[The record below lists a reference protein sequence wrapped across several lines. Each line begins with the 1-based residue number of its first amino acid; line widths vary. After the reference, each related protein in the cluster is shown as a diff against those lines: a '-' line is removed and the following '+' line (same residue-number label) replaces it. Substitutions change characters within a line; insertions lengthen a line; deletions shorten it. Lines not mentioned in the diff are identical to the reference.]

1 MTTAEATSEGPSVAS
16 NYWWIVLLQGIAG
29 VVIGILLFTDPAPT
43 LVTLTLFLGVYWFIY
58 GIFELVRVFTGGGG
72 NWGWHLIGG
81 LLGVLCGLAIV
92 RNPLW
97 AAALVPATL
106 VWLLGVAGIVIGIMS
121 LVEGFRGGGWGP
133 GVLGALSIILGLV
146 LLFGNTFIAVSVLV
160 WTIAGIAVVGG
171 IVAIVMSFQIKGAKA
186 ATV

>member
-1 MTTAEATSEGPSVAS
+1 VTTAEATSEGPIIAS

-29 VVIGILLFTDPAPT
+29 VIVGILLFTDPAPT

-58 GIFELVRVFTGGGG
+58 GIFELVRVFTAGS

-81 LLGVLCGLAIV
+81 ILGVLCGLAIV

-121 LVEGFRGGGWGP
+121 LVEAFRGGGWGP
-133 GVLGALSIILGLV
+133 GVLGALSILLGLV
-146 LLFGNTFIAVSVLV
+146 LLFGNTFIAVTVLV

-186 ATV
+186 VAA

>member
-1 MTTAEATSEGPSVAS
+1 VTTAEATAGDALVPSS
-16 NYWWIVLLQGIAG
+16 YWWIVLLQGIAG
-29 VVIGILLFTDPAPT
+29 VIIGVLLFTDPAPT

-58 GIFELVRVFTGGGG
+58 GIFDLVRMFGDSA

-81 LLGVLCGLAIV
+81 ILGVLCGLAIV

-97 AAALVPATL
+97 AAVLVPATL

-121 LVEGFRGGGWGP
+121 LVQAFRGGGWGP
-133 GVLGALSIILGLV
+133 GVLGALSVILGLV
-146 LLFGNTFIAVSVLV
+146 LLFGNTLVAATILV

-171 IVAIVMSFQIKGAKA
+171 IVAIVMSFQIKSAR
-186 ATV
+186 V

>member
-1 MTTAEATSEGPSVAS
+1 MTTAEATSEGPIVPS

-29 VVIGILLFTDPAPT
+29 VIIGILLFTDPAPT

-58 GIFELVRVFTGGGG
+58 GIFELVRMFGDSS

-81 LLGVLCGLAIV
+81 ILGVLCGLAIV

-106 VWLLGVAGIVIGIMS
+106 VWLLGIAGIVIGIMS
-121 LVEGFRGGGWGP
+121 LVQAFRGDGWGP
-133 GVLGALSIILGLV
+133 GVLGVLSIILGLV
-146 LLFGNTFIAVSVLV
+146 LLFGNTFIAAAVLV
-160 WTIAGIAVVGG
+160 WTIAGIAVIGG
-171 IVAIVMSFQIKGAKA
+171 IVAVVMSFQIKSAKA
-186 ATV
+186 ATA

>member
-1 MTTAEATSEGPSVAS
+1 VTTAEATSEGPIVPS

-29 VVIGILLFTDPAPT
+29 VIIGILLFTDPAPT

-58 GIFELVRVFTGGGG
+58 GIFELVRVFTGGGS
-72 NWGWHLIGG
+72 NWGWHLISG
-81 LLGVLCGLAIV
+81 LLGV

-146 LLFGNTFIAVSVLV
+146 LLFGNTFIAVTVLV
-160 WTIAGIAVVGG
+160 LTIAGIAVIGG

-186 ATV
+186 ATA